1 LRLFLLLLLVTMQ
14 IVSPVTKQ
22 AREIVKQHVHPD
34 VDKYGIKSS
43 TKCEAGC
50 TITADDVIRDLAI
63 HCKDYLLPTGASL
76 PLIEAKV
83 AA

>member
-1 LRLFLLLLLVTMQ
+1 
-14 IVSPVTKQ
+14 
-22 AREIVKQHVHPD
+22 
-34 VDKYGIKSS
+34 
-43 TKCEAGC
+43 
-50 TITADDVIRDLAI
+50 VIRDLAI